1 MENISTPQRAALPW
15 IANLATLAVVVA
27 AIGWSG
33 AQRPDAPTTAAAAT
47 VPTATATATA
57 AAPAPAP
64 AADHGAVPRD
74 GAQQGRR
81 PVKTPARPLDG
92 LQVVGYTP
100 NQTP

>member
-47 VPTATATATA
+47 VPTATAA
-57 AAPAPAP
+57 AAATAP

>member
-15 IANLATLAVVVA
+15 IANLATLAAVVA

-33 AQRPDAPTTAAAAT
+33 AQRPDAPTAAAAAT
-47 VPTATATATA
+47 VPTAAATVTVTVT
-57 AAPAPAP
+57 AP

>member
-47 VPTATATATA
+47 VPTATATAA
-57 AAPAPAP
+57 APAP

-74 GAQQGRR
+74 GAQHGRR

>member
-1 MENISTPQRAALPW
+1 METISTPQRAALPW

-47 VPTATATATA
+47 VPTATATAA
-57 AAPAPAP
+57 APAP

>member
-47 VPTATATATA
+47 VPTATATAA
-57 AAPAPAP
+57 APAP

>member
-1 MENISTPQRAALPW
+1 MPW

-47 VPTATATATA
+47 VPTAAAATTAT
-57 AAPAPAP
+57 AP

-81 PVKTPARPLDG
+81 PVKTPAHPLDG